1 LIAAHNNSRYS
12 QIKKNTIGIAFLG
25 TPHRG
30 ADLAKM
36 LKTLLDVSFSE
47 RKFVKDLLPG
57 SQTIKE
63 INEAFAD
70 HAQTLQLA
78 SFSEST
84 GMTLVGVNIPIQI
97 SI

>member
-1 LIAAHNNSRYS
+1 
-12 QIKKNTIGIAFLG
+12 
-25 TPHRG
+25 
-30 ADLAKM
+30 M
-36 LKTLLDVSFSE
+36 LKVLLDVSFSE

-63 INEAFAD
+63 INDAFAD
-70 HAQTLQLA
+70 HMHAQTLQLA